1 MVSVVVTTFQHHAW
15 IAECLDGIL
24 TQRTS
29 FPVEILVGEDESTDG
44 TREICQRYA
53 EAHPERIRLF
63 LRSRKEVIQMG
74 GRATGRANM
83 MATLGAARGR
93 YIAFCDG
100 DDYWTDPLKLQKQV
114 DCLEA
119 DPELVI
125 CFHKVLMNVRGK
137 LVKDSITDPRFE
149 QVSGPTATVM
159 DLLRIGNFI
168 HMPSVVFRNVLTA
181 FPDEFRRSPMGD
193 YFLFILLMQHGNA
206 RRLEETMAVY
216 RSGVGIFSSLTS
228 VARAREILA
237 TDACLLSVLSDEQ
250 QRMVLLDQC
259 LERLQHYEQLIK
271 VHAARPANLAA
282 YLSIRTI
289 LRILLMKIQEK
300 LYRANRDRRSSP

>member
-24 TQRTS
+24 MQRTS

-216 RSGVGIFSSLTS
+216 RSGVGIFSSLSS
-228 VARAREILA
+228 VVRAREILA

-259 LERLQHYEQLIK
+259 LERLQRYEQLIK

-289 LRILLMKIQEK
+289 LRILLMKIQGK
-300 LYRANRDRRSSP
+300 LYRANRDQRSSP